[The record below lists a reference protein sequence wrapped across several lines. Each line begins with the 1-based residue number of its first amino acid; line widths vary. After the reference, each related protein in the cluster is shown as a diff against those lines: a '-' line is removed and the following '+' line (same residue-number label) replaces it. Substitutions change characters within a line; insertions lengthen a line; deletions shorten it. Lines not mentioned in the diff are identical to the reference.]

1 MPAEHDIAIFLVG
14 LAALLACARLLG
26 ELSRRLRFPA
36 VAGEL
41 AAGVLLGP
49 TILGRLWPGS
59 VQWLFPKGAP
69 QQMLGG
75 YTLLSAVLLLTLA
88 GLEIDLSVVVRRRR
102 EAAVTSLA
110 GVFLP
115 MVLGFTLGWFLPDAY
130 MVDPSKKL
138 LFALFVGTALSI
150 SAMPVIAKTLL
161 DLGFLRTDLGLL
173 VMAAAMIDDLAG
185 WLLFSLLVGP
195 MHGKSAGW
203 AQLALRMVMIAA
215 FVAIVIGLGRR
226 VLDRVLSVLEEERM
240 SSAGRVLS
248 FLFVAAIL
256 GAAIT
261 QAIGIHAVFGAFIVG
276 VAIGDSPRLR
286 TETRAVVHEFVSNV
300 FAPVFFAAVGLR
312 VDFIRAF
319 DPLLVSLV
327 IVVACIAKI
336 AGCTLGARMTGLPW
350 REASSV
356 GFAMNS
362 RGAME
367 IILALVALESGLIR
381 PPVFVALV
389 VMALFTSLLA
399 GPVMNRLL
407 RARRATSLRALAEE
421 GAILPLLRAKS
432 AEQAIRELAH
442 ALASGTP
449 IDGGVLAESVLEHE
463 EAIACGLSDGVA
475 LPHARIAN
483 LPRPMLA
490 IGRARHG
497 IDVNAPDGQAANLF
511 FMLLIPDTQA
521 DQALS
526 VYVSI
531 VQAVATEEHRR
542 ALLEANDRAEI
553 LDALSRTEAQAAAL
567 PALRFVE

>member
-14 LAALLACARLLG
+14 LAVLLAAARLLG

-49 TILGRLWPGS
+49 TVLGRLWPGS
-59 VQWLFPKGAP
+59 VQTLFPKGAP

-88 GLEIDLSVVVRRRR
+88 GLEIDLSVVVKRRR

-110 GVFLP
+110 GVLLP
-115 MVLGFTLGWFLPDAY
+115 MLLGFGLGWILPDVY
-130 MVDPSKKL
+130 LVDPARRL

-195 MHGKSAGW
+195 MHGKSAGF
-203 AQLALRMVMIAA
+203 AQLGLRILAITL
-215 FVAIVIGLGRR
+215 FVAVVIGLGRR
-226 VLDRVLSVLEEERM
+226 VLDRVLGALEQERM
-240 SSAGRVLS
+240 SAPGRVLS
-248 FLFVAAIL
+248 LLFVLAIA
-256 GAAIT
+256 GAAVT

-286 TETRAVVHEFVSNV
+286 GETRAVVHEFVSNI

-312 VDFIRAF
+312 VDFVAAF
-319 DPLLVSLV
+319 DPVLVVSV

-336 AGCTLGARMTGLPW
+336 AGCTLGARATGLPW

-367 IILALVALESGLIR
+367 IILALVALEAGLIR
-381 PPVFVALV
+381 PPIFVALV

-399 GPVMNRLL
+399 GPMMNRLL
-407 RARRATSLRALAEE
+407 RTQRAMSLRTLAEE
-421 GAILPLLRAKS
+421 GAVVPLLRART
-432 AEQAIRELAH
+432 AEQAIRELAQ
-442 ALASGTP
+442 ALAAGTP
-449 IDGGVLAESVLEHE
+449 IDGNVLAESVLEHE
-463 EAIACGLSDGVA
+463 GAIACGLSDGVA
-475 LPHARIAN
+475 LPHARIVN

-490 IGRARHG
+490 IGRAPHG
-497 IDVNAPDGQAANLF
+497 IDVNAPDGQVASLF
-511 FMLLIPDTQA
+511 FMLLIPDTHA
-521 DQALS
+521 AQALNI
-526 VYVSI
+526 YVSI
-531 VQAVATEEHRR
+531 VQAVASAEQRR
-542 ALLEANDRAEI
+542 ALLDATDRAAI
-553 LDALSRTEAQAAAL
+553 LDVLAQAETALL

>member
-14 LAALLACARLLG
+14 LATLLACARLLG
-26 ELSRRLRFPA
+26 ELSRRMHFPA

-41 AAGVLLGP
+41 AAGVMLGP
-49 TILGRLWPGS
+49 TVLGRLWPGS
-59 VQWLFPKGAP
+59 VQWLFPKGPPAS
-69 QQMLGG
+69 MLGG

-115 MVLGFTLGWFLPDAY
+115 MVLGVTLGLLLPDVY
-130 MVDPSKKL
+130 LVDPSRRI

-195 MHGKSAGW
+195 MHGKSAGF
-203 AQLALRMVMIAA
+203 AQLGLRVLAIAV
-215 FVAIVIGLGRR
+215 FVAVVIGLGRG
-226 VLDRVLSVLEEERM
+226 VLDRVLSRLEEDRM
-240 SSAGRVLS
+240 SAPGRVLS
-248 FLFVAAIL
+248 LLFVLAIF

-286 TETRAVVHEFVSNV
+286 TETRAIVHEFVSNI

-312 VDFIRAF
+312 VDFIASF
-319 DPLLVSLV
+319 DLGLVVVV
-327 IVVACIAKI
+327 IVVACIAKV
-336 AGCTLGARMTGLPW
+336 AGCTLGARLTGLPW

-381 PPVFVALV
+381 PPIFVALV

-407 RARRATSLRALAEE
+407 RARRVRSLRALAEE
-421 GAILPLLRAKS
+421 GAVLPALRAKT
-432 AEQAIRELAH
+432 AEQAIRELAQ
-442 ALASGTP
+442 ALAAGTP
-449 IDGGVLAESVLEHE
+449 IDGNVLAESVLEDE

-475 LPHARIAN
+475 LPHARIAD

-490 IGRARHG
+490 IGRAAHG
-497 IDVNAPDGQAANLF
+497 IDVNAPDGESAKLF
-511 FMLLIPDTQA
+511 FLLLIPDGQV
-521 DQALS
+521 DQALGT
-526 VYVSI
+526 YAAI
-531 VQAVATEEHRR
+531 VQSVGTEEQRR
-542 ALLEANDRAEI
+542 ALLEAKDRGEI
-553 LDALSRTEAQAAAL
+553 LDAIGKSETAMVHG
-567 PALRFVE
+567 LRYVE

>member
-14 LAALLACARLLG
+14 LATLLACARLLG

-41 AAGVLLGP
+41 TAGVLLGP
-49 TILGRLWPGS
+49 TVLGRLWPGS
-59 VQWLFPKGAP
+59 VQWLFPKGPPAT
-69 QQMLGG
+69 MLAG

-102 EAAVTSLA
+102 EAAATSFA
-110 GVFLP
+110 GVLLP
-115 MVLGFTLGWFLPDAY
+115 MIMGVALGWVLPDAY
-130 MVDPSKKL
+130 LVDPSRRV

-173 VMAAAMIDDLAG
+173 VMSAAMIDDLAG

-195 MHGKSAGW
+195 MHGKSAGF
-203 AQLALRMVMIAA
+203 AQLGLRVLAIAA
-215 FVAIVIGLGRR
+215 FVAVVIGLGRK
-226 VLDRVLSVLEEERM
+226 VLDRVLGVLEQDRM
-240 SSAGRVLS
+240 SAAGRVLS
-248 FLFVAAIL
+248 LLFVLAIL

-312 VDFIRAF
+312 VDFVAAF
-319 DPLLVSLV
+319 DPLLVGAV

-336 AGCTLGARMTGLPW
+336 AGCTLGARATGLPW

-367 IILALVALESGLIR
+367 IILALVALEAGLIR
-381 PPVFVALV
+381 PAIFVALV

-399 GPVMNRLL
+399 GPVMSRLL
-407 RARRATSLRALAEE
+407 RARRRASLRALAEE
-421 GAILPLLRAKS
+421 GAVVPALRART
-432 AEQAIRELAH
+432 AEQAIRELALS
-442 ALASGTP
+442 LAAGTP
-449 IDGGVLAESVLEHE
+449 IDGNALAESVLENE
-463 EAIACGLSDGVA
+463 EAIACGLSNGVA
-475 LPHARIAN
+475 LPHARIPN
-483 LPRPMLA
+483 IPRPMLA
-490 IGRARHG
+490 IGRATPG
-497 IDVNAPDGQAANLF
+497 IDVNAPDGLPAQLF
-511 FMLLIPDTQA
+511 FLLLVPANSPTE
-521 DQALS
+521 ALEI
-526 VYVSI
+526 YVSI
-531 VQAVATEEHRR
+531 VQAVATEEQRK
-542 ALLEANDRAEI
+542 LLLDARDRAELLEVI
-553 LDALSRTEAQAAAL
+553 GRGESSSL
-567 PALRFVE
+567 PELRYVEG

>member
-14 LAALLACARLLG
+14 LAALLAAARLLG

-41 AAGVLLGP
+41 FAGVLLGP
-49 TILGRLWPGS
+49 TILGRVWPGS

-69 QQMLGG
+69 AQMLGG
-75 YTLLSAVLLLTLA
+75 YTLLSAVMLLTLA

-110 GVFLP
+110 GVALP
-115 MVLGFTLGWFLPDAY
+115 MVLGIILGWMLPDVY
-130 MVDPSKKL
+130 LVDPSRRI
-138 LFALFVGTALSI
+138 LFAIFIGTALSI

-203 AQLALRMVMIAA
+203 MQLGLRMLGVVV
-215 FVAIVIGLGRR
+215 FVAVVIGLGRR
-226 VLDRVLSVLEEERM
+226 VLDRALNAIEQDRM
-240 SSAGRVLS
+240 SAAGRVLS
-248 FLFVAAIL
+248 LLFVLAIL

-312 VDFIRAF
+312 VDFIKAF
-319 DPLLVSLV
+319 DPMLVVTV
-327 IVVACIAKI
+327 IIVACIAKI
-336 AGCTLGARMTGLPW
+336 AGCTLGARATGLAW

-367 IILALVALESGLIR
+367 IILALVALEAGLIR
-381 PPVFVALV
+381 PPIFVALV
-389 VMALFTSLLA
+389 VMALATSLLA
-399 GPVMNRLL
+399 GPAMNRLL
-407 RARRATSLRALAEE
+407 RARPPSLRTLAEE
-421 GAILPLLRAKS
+421 GAVLPAIRART
-432 AEQAIRELAH
+432 AEQAIREMAH

-449 IDGGVLAESVLEHE
+449 IDGNVLADSVLEHE

-475 LPHARIAN
+475 LPHARIPE
-483 LPRPMLA
+483 LPRAMLA
-490 IGRARHG
+490 FARAEQG
-497 IDVNAPDGQAANLF
+497 IDVNAPDGQPARLF
-511 FMLLIPDTQA
+511 FMLLIPEKQA
-521 DQALS
+521 DQALNI
-526 VYVSI
+526 YVGI
-531 VQAVATEEHRR
+531 VQSVATADQRR
-542 ALLEANDRAEI
+542 ALLDARDRAEI
-553 LDALSRTEAQAAAL
+553 LDVLARSETASS
-567 PALRFVE
+567 PGTLRYVE